1 MCILKNLTPRYVSS
15 SRNAIVTHALCDWCL
30 GVIINYETWKFD
42 WVLIFADFRF
52 ILDPLKKV
60 LRKIM
65 SCKNK
70 TPEKLL
76 TLVIKIS
83 AYWLNCTPCSIFT
96 RNLHQRIIYSASRS
110 LFRWYSEPE
119 KKNVKKLSG
128 RNFIHFE
135 SAWSCSADQNSC
147 WIFALQ
153 SKLSAFVNPSPVNVL
168 HLKPALYLLGLFYPF
183 CHFSFSVDYY
193 FVFLFFW
200 SFFIVKCDHKAPF
213 VRCNLVIPTW
223 FTCFMPS

>member
-1 MCILKNLTPRYVSS
+1 MCILKNLTSRYVSL

-30 GVIINYETWKFD
+30 GVIINYETWKFG
-42 WVLIFADFRF
+42 WVFIFADFGF

-76 TLVIKIS
+76 PLVIKIS

-96 RNLHQRIIYSASRS
+96 RNLHQRIAPFFVDILS
-110 LFRWYSEPE
+110 LKR
-119 KKNVKKLSG
+119 KTLRKLSG

-153 SKLSAFVNPSPVNVL
+153 SKLSAFANPIPVNVL

-193 FVFLFFW
+193 FVFVFFW
-200 SFFIVKCDHKAPF
+200 SFFIVKCDYKAPF

-223 FTCFMPS
+223 FTCFTPS

>member
-1 MCILKNLTPRYVSS
+1 
-15 SRNAIVTHALCDWCL
+15 
-30 GVIINYETWKFD
+30 
-42 WVLIFADFRF
+42 
-52 ILDPLKKV
+52 
-60 LRKIM
+60 M

-76 TLVIKIS
+76 PLVIKIS

-135 SAWSCSADQNSC
+135 SAWSCSA
-147 WIFALQ
+147 FA
-153 SKLSAFVNPSPVNVL
+153 NPSPVNVL

-193 FVFLFFW
+193 FVFVFFW
-200 SFFIVKCDHKAPF
+200 SFFIVKCDYKAPF

-223 FTCFMPS
+223 FTCFTPS

>member
-1 MCILKNLTPRYVSS
+1 MCILKNSTSRYVSS

-30 GVIINYETWKFD
+30 GVIINYETWKFG
-42 WVLIFADFRF
+42 WVFIFADFGF

-76 TLVIKIS
+76 PLVIKIS

-110 LFRWYSEPE
+110 LFRWYSELE
-119 KKNVKKLSG
+119 N
-128 RNFIHFE
+128 
-135 SAWSCSADQNSC
+135 
-147 WIFALQ
+147 FALLTKTPARFPHYKVNFPR
-153 SKLSAFVNPSPVNVL
+153 SSIPVPSMFSILSQPCIF
-168 HLKPALYLLGLFYPF
+168 
-183 CHFSFSVDYY
+183 
-193 FVFLFFW
+193 
-200 SFFIVKCDHKAPF
+200 
-213 VRCNLVIPTW
+213 
-223 FTCFMPS
+223 

>member
-76 TLVIKIS
+76 PLSHKNLCILVKLHSVFDFHSKSSSTNHLLCTSLPFSLIFWAWKEKLKKTFRQKFHSFRIS
-83 AYWLNCTPCSIFT
+83 MILLLWPKLP
-96 RNLHQRIIYSASRS
+96 LD
-110 LFRWYSEPE
+110 FRTT
-119 KKNVKKLSG
+119 K
-128 RNFIHFE
+128 
-135 SAWSCSADQNSC
+135 
-147 WIFALQ
+147 
-153 SKLSAFVNPSPVNVL
+153 
-168 HLKPALYLLGLFYPF
+168 
-183 CHFSFSVDYY
+183 
-193 FVFLFFW
+193 
-200 SFFIVKCDHKAPF
+200 
-213 VRCNLVIPTW
+213 
-223 FTCFMPS
+223 

>member
-1 MCILKNLTPRYVSS
+1 MLRS
-15 SRNAIVTHALCDWCL
+15 HF
-30 GVIINYETWKFD
+30 NYETWKFG
-42 WVLIFADFRF
+42 WVLIFADFVF

-65 SCKNK
+65 NCKNK

-76 TLVIKIS
+76 PLSHKNLCILVKLYSVFDFSSKSSSTNHLLCIS
-83 AYWLNCTPCSIFT
+83 LP
-96 RNLHQRIIYSASRS
+96 
-110 LFRWYSEPE
+110 FRWYSELE
-119 KKNVKKLSG
+119 KKNLKKLSG

-193 FVFLFFW
+193 FVFVFFW
-200 SFFIVKCDHKAPF
+200 SFFIVKCDYKAPF